1 MNVRRRPDQRVDWPA
16 VIAIVAAVMSLISL
30 GYQLAPYTPT
40 LVYAFRGPLRPVDGV
55 EAAAPAEAAA
65 ADARLLAFAPHS
77 AACTPPPHS
86 PSPCPTAPA
95 VVPCPPPP
103 PPALPIAPGLLPPPQ
118 LLVPDEDRQPYAGGA
133 RPPSVC
139 VIARTYAGKRSNLL
153 AFAASLA
160 VGRPPRLSVTFVDTD
175 TRTPYEGLP
184 ASIEALNTWVFGGP
198 VASLSPRTPRDRL
211 SLFPQYKA
219 EDHGYI
225 LTDLVLEDLLASR
238 AEARGRGLLED
249 DLPCA
254 YFLVT
259 NGDNVYGAQ
268 WWAGALGEAAA
279 QRADVVGT
287 HFVSHYDWP
296 GSPIREPLWE
306 KVRLYGQCGPW
317 RPGRDVEVAANF
329 KPACIDLGAALF
341 SAAVL
346 ESSGAR
352 FIVDRL
358 RAGNPTGRG
367 INPMEADGEFFA
379 RLAALPRAKAVLVRR
394 TLMMHQ

>member
-1 MNVRRRPDQRVDWPA
+1 MNARRRPEQRVDWPA
-16 VIAIVAAVMSLISL
+16 VLAITAAIMSLISL

-40 LVYAFRGPLRPVDGV
+40 LVYAFRGPLRTTTDGGDG
-55 EAAAPAEAAA
+55 PPSTA
-65 ADARLLAFAPHS
+65 ADARLLGVAPPS
-77 AACTPPPHS
+77 AACTPPPYS
-86 PSPCPTAPA
+86 PSPCPKVPPA
-95 VVPCPPPP
+95 EPCPPPP
-103 PPALPIAPGLLPPPQ
+103 PPALPIEPGLLPPPQ
-118 LLVPDEDRQPYAGGA
+118 LLVPDEDRQHWGG
-133 RPPSVC
+133 RPPPSVC

-175 TRTPYEGLP
+175 LRVPYEGLA
-184 ASIEALNTWVFGGP
+184 ASVEALNTWVFGGP

-211 SLFPQYKA
+211 ALFDAYKA

-225 LTDLVLEDLLASR
+225 LTDLVLEDLLESR
-238 AEARGRGLLED
+238 AQARGRGVPEAE
-249 DLPCA
+249 LPCA

-306 KVRLYGQCGPW
+306 KVRLFGQCGPW

-379 RLAALPRAKAVLVRR
+379 RLAALPHAKAILVRR